1 MPACLWY
8 TDFACSGR
16 CLQVIY
22 TADRVRLDLIELA
35 MKKHDLIS
43 VHGNVLFDHC
53 EDLRSSQPITFS
65 TEDAFIFVP
74 GVRNLGSIQFQF
86 RTNEPNGLLM
96 YAIGIDGSGG
106 TFLIEIVDG
115 FVFLILDVS
124 SKWVRVKGSSVPVND
139 SSFHF
144 VSLEHDA
151 GVFSIDRKSQHYNRS
166 IIQMLHGELYVGGIS
181 SNHRVSIDV
190 KFGRLNRGYVGC
202 MQHLVVGTDTIDLA
216 SLAMEQRQEGIGRY
230 CHSPTPHCQSQPCHH
245 RGVCMEGWNRYL
257 CDCLT
262 TNYTGDTCKEGKR
275 TLDFLCL

>member
-1 MPACLWY
+1 
-8 TDFACSGR
+8 
-16 CLQVIY
+16 
-22 TADRVRLDLIELA
+22 

-65 TEDAFIFVP
+65 MEDAVILVP

-96 YAIGIDGSGG
+96 YGVGIDGSDG

-115 FVFLILDVS
+115 FVFFILDLS
-124 SKWVRVKGSSVPVND
+124 SKRVRVKGSSVPVND

-151 GVFSIDRKSQHYNRS
+151 GVFSVDRKPQHYNRS
-166 IIQMLHGELYVGGIS
+166 ETPQTLHGELYVGGIGG
-181 SNHRVSIDV
+181 NHKVSIDV
-190 KFGRLNRGYVGC
+190 KFGRLSRGYVGC
-202 MQHLVVGTDTIDLA
+202 MQRLVVGRDTIDLA
-216 SLAMEQRQEGIGRY
+216 SLAREQNQEGVGRY
-230 CHSPTPHCQSQPCHH
+230 CHSPTPHCPSQPCHH

-262 TNYTGDTCKEGKR
+262 TNYTGDTCREGN
-275 TLDFLCL
+275 TMLDFLHVRYNCENPALFLVGFSIEM